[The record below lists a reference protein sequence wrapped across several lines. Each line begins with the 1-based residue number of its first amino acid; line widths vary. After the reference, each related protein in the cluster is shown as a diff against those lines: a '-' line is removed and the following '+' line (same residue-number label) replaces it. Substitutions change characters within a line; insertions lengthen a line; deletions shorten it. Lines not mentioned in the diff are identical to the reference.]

1 MSKIIVEYVKVKNFI
16 SFGSNVTKFDIKEG
30 INLITGL
37 NKDTGRVNG
46 TGKTSLCEAI
56 VWGLYSK
63 TIKDITKD
71 QIINWKNKK
80 KCLVEVA
87 FSIDENKY
95 IVERGI
101 KPNTLKIFKN
111 EKELDQLSSVVDF
124 QNYLENEILKIDYKT
139 FVTLFHNNPNSFIS
153 IFDIPKA
160 QKRKF
165 LENLFNLESYSE
177 IKNKINKKVSSI
189 DNAVLKNTTEVSK
202 NDERVNSLER
212 NVNQY
217 NSDIKSIDVS
227 TSTIEDLKAKLSEIP
242 DDAPSNEDII
252 NLEENI
258 SNVRKLVDKINVD
271 IAERNSELKLNPY
284 TNGAEEKLTEC
295 QLSFS
300 GLFYDKECEDL
311 LYQECLELKVKR
323 DSLNND
329 LKKVSQKGQYEDYDD
344 CPVCGSKMDNE
355 SIRKHKAQEKER
367 ILNELNIILLVEE
380 EKTNKYNNVKKQ
392 NFDYKYYESEIE
404 RFSKAVE
411 INTKFIEIMES
422 KETLSKTYETY
433 KKSLD
438 AKEQQLREM
447 RDLVSRSNKEP
458 ILKQIEF
465 EENKIEERKAQIAK
479 LEEYKTN
486 ANSEI
491 TLLRSD
497 NVELRKKNVTYSN
510 LKEYYNFIKKLCSD
524 ENIKQYA
531 ISNIIPVIN
540 QKVNYYLSEAGVGFY
555 VKMDGWLDCEIK
567 GPGISNASASNL
579 SGGEKKSLDLALQFA
594 LFDITKLKCK
604 NLPNILI
611 LDEILDSS
619 VDAKGIENLMNIIKV
634 KQKEDNLAC
643 LIVSHRKEIS
653 SFTIDHKYTII
664 KSNGYSSLQ
673 ETKGE

>member
-1 MSKIIVEYVKVKNFI
+1 MAKIIIEYVKAKNFL
-16 SFGSNVTKFDIKEG
+16 SFGSNPTTFEVKEG
-30 INLITGL
+30 INLITGI

-46 TGKTSLCEAI
+46 TGKTSICEAI
-56 VWGLYSK
+56 VWGLYNR

-71 QIINWKNKK
+71 QIVNWKNKK
-80 KCLVEVA
+80 KCVVEIA
-87 FSIDENKY
+87 FSIDDNKY

-139 FVTLFHNNPNSFIS
+139 FVTLFHNNPNSFVS

-177 IKNKINKKVSSI
+177 IKNKINKKVSAI
-189 DNAVLKNTTEVSK
+189 DNTVLKNTTEVSK

-212 NVNQY
+212 NVSQY
-217 NSDIKSIDVS
+217 DSDIKSIDVS
-227 TSTIEDLKAKLSEIP
+227 TGTLENLKIKLSEIP
-242 DDAPSNEDII
+242 DDAPSNEDIAK
-252 NLEENI
+252 LEENI
-258 SNVRKLVDKINVD
+258 SNVRKLVEKVNIDL
-271 IAERNSELKLNPY
+271 AERNSELKVNPY
-284 TNGAEEKLTEC
+284 TNDAEEKLEEC
-295 QLSFS
+295 KKSFE
-300 GLFYDKECEDL
+300 GLIYDKEVEDL
-311 LYQECLELKVKR
+311 LNQECLELKVKK

-329 LKKVSQKGQYEDYDD
+329 LKKVSQKGQYEDLDD
-344 CPVCGSKMDNE
+344 CPICGSKMDNE
-355 SIRKHKAQEKER
+355 SLRKHRAHEKER
-367 ILNELNIILLVEE
+367 ITNEIKDIVLLEESKILEY
-380 EKTNKYNNVKKQ
+380 NKVKKQ
-392 NFDYKYYESEIE
+392 NLDYKYYESEIE
-404 RFSKAVE
+404 RFTKAVE
-411 INTKFIEIMES
+411 ANKKFTEIMKS
-422 KETLSKTYETY
+422 KESLSNTYEIY

-438 AKEQQLREM
+438 GKEIQLREM
-447 RDLVSRSNKEP
+447 RELVSKSNKEP

-479 LEEYKTN
+479 LEEYKGN
-486 ANSEI
+486 AISEM
-491 TLLRSD
+491 TLLKSD
-497 NVELRKKNVTYSN
+497 NIELRKKNITFSN

-531 ISNIIPVIN
+531 ISNIIPIIN

-567 GPGISNASASNL
+567 GPGISNASASSL

-634 KQKEDNLAC
+634 KQKEDHLAC
-643 LIVSHRKEIS
+643 LIVSHRKEIG
-653 SFTIDHKYTII
+653 SFTIDRKYTII